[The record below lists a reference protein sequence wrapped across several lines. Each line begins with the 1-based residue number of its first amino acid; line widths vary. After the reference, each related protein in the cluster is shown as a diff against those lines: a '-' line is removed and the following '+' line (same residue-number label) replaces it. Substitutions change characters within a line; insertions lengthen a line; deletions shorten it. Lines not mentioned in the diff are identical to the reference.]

1 MKIANEFCPEETK
14 QTNIYI
20 IGGSANSGDGPYLL
34 SDELANSTCDVHN
47 ASTNTTDALENIG
60 GFLDKN
66 EKKDKKDKKDNTNDN
81 NKNPDNN
88 NNPDTP
94 SDDNKNDD
102 DNNNDFENPSE
113 EGE

>member
-1 MKIANEFCPEETK
+1 MAVLQTPE
-14 QTNIYI
+14 I
-20 IGGSANSGDGPYLL
+20 
-34 SDELANSTCDVHN
+34 ANSTCDVHN

-81 NKNPDNN
+81 DNPNDDNKNPDNN

-102 DNNNDFENPSE
+102 DSNNDFENPSE

>member
-81 NKNPDNN
+81 DK
-88 NNPDTP
+88 
-94 SDDNKNDD
+94 
-102 DNNNDFENPSE
+102 EV
-113 EGE
+113 